1 MSFTYTSAD
10 LAKIDATI
18 PGRAASADLLI
29 VPGVEVKK
37 EIDVEVDSEVAD
49 IEAAL
54 KLAVLVG
61 APFISVTATPFSVDM
76 TRIYFETEH
85 GEELPPA
92 AERILKAADKHDGTM
107 MSLTVNWI
115 AQGLAYEWCA
125 RCDWAGDLM
134 EKVNAVLENA
144 EAESEAER
152 EERLKEYYSNYQ
164 AAVTALAESP
174 KYRGEQV
181 GKRRH
186 VAPSIIAEAGLDE
199 IPEVILT
206 RQIMADANKIVNAKV
221 YEFEQDFRARKS
233 ELADELT
240 AYPAW
245 RTVYTKAKR
254 KDAAI
259 KFLTKKADGYRLST
273 DLAEEISEAAANPV
287 YVSRY

>member
-61 APFISVTATPFSVDM
+61 APFISVSTTPFSVDM

-92 AERILKAADKHDGTM
+92 AERILKAADKRDGTM

-125 RCDWAGDLM
+125 RCDWAGELM
-134 EKVNAVLENA
+134 QKVNAVLENA
-144 EAESEAER
+144 EVESEAER
-152 EERLKEYYSNYQ
+152 EEHREQYRAAYQ
-164 AAVTALAESP
+164 ASLSALLNSP
-174 KYRGEQV
+174 KYRGESI

-186 VAPSIIAEAGLDE
+186 LVKSILAEAGVE
-199 IPEVILT
+199 EMPEVFMT
-206 RQIMADANKIVNAKV
+206 RQVQPEANRIIGEKV
-221 YEFEQDFRARKS
+221 YEYEQDFRARKT
-233 ELADELT
+233 ELADELRT
-240 AYPAW
+240 YPAW
-245 RTVYTKAKR
+245 QRVYTQIQRKA
-254 KDAAI
+254 AAAE
-259 KFLTKKADGYRLST
+259 FLKEKADCYRLST
-273 DLAEEISEAAANPV
+273 DLASEISEAAAKPV